1 MSLGAIVG
9 RLEPVWAGGL
19 NMNERKTAI
28 FHALGAIKDNQ
39 IEVTASTTGTML
51 RIGCVFAPGAFNA
64 SALKGFVNDG
74 AILVGHDWDDLPI
87 GMPISAKIQGNEL
100 VSVAQFHATEAG
112 QEARTIAMERMGAG
126 KSVSVS
132 IGFTPDYETIQYF
145 NSGAELLKAIEDAN
159 EDLTQYDTKA
169 IKAWKYSCSL
179 IRSVV
184 ELYEW
189 SIVLVGANQKA
200 KARQVQSLNGDS
212 AHGLDLETHLEFS
225 LAGIERALDVAKLR
239 EQNGRRL
246 SEDRQ
251 LIIRQ
256 IHAVSGS
263 VLEMSA
269 IPPEP
274 EPTEPTP
281 KPSVNALAER
291 ALMHRANASRM
302 AD

>member
-1 MSLGAIVG
+1 M
-9 RLEPVWAGGL
+9 
-19 NMNERKTAI
+19 NMNEKKTAI

-51 RIGCVFAPGAFNA
+51 RIGCVFAPGAFTSA
-64 SALKGFVNDG
+64 ALKGFVNDG

-132 IGFTPDYETIQYF
+132 IGFTPDYGTIQYF
-145 NSGAELLKAIEDAN
+145 NSGAELLKAIED
-159 EDLTQYDTKA
+159 EGGDLTQYDTKS
-169 IKAWKYSCSL
+169 IKAWKYSCNL
-179 IRSVV
+179 IRSVT

-189 SIVLVGANQKA
+189 SIVLVGANHLA

-225 LAGIERALDVAKLR
+225 LAGIQRALDVAKLR

-269 IPPEP
+269 TPPEP
-274 EPTEPTP
+274 EDDKP
-281 KPSVNALAER
+281 KPEPSTNALTER
-291 ALMHRANASRM
+291 ALMHRANASLM
-302 AD
+302 ADKPC